1 MDSIEHIPQPVKIV
15 FDQVEYEYEKNDT
28 QWTVS
33 IKKSAAHLK
42 HEDHLAVLK
51 VPEAHFLPANYEVTE
66 DKLIFNYAIQRPGY
80 TAKEMQELGTVEKLK
95 AAVNV
100 LSFSDLTQ
108 FPYTFFLHPENVY
121 FDYNLIPAVAY
132 RGIKEQMPPMEMN
145 QEFLLRNVKCY
156 LISLFSTE
164 YRFEDLYAGN
174 LETVT
179 GNDFINHI
187 KSAGSMEELALYI
200 KPLYVQKA
208 AEEEEK
214 YQKVDKKKYK
224 WSRQLALWF
233 GGAVVVS
240 LAALSYFVFIRSP
253 FQNRL
258 LEADSHFVQ
267 NNYTEVISTLNAI
280 KPEDLPATQKYM
292 MAYSVVHGQSFNEE
306 QKQVILNNVS
316 LKSDVNYLDYWVH
329 IGQGNYEEA
338 IDLAKKIGDYDLIL
352 YGIAQ
357 IREQIINNPELS
369 GEEREQQLSQY
380 ENQYEEYNEERNAI
394 LEEET
399 EAN

>member
-1 MDSIEHIPQPVKIV
+1 MDSIEHIPHAVKIV
-15 FDQVEYEYEKNDT
+15 FDQVEYDYEKTDT

-33 IKKSAAHLK
+33 IKKSSAHLK
-42 HEDHLAVLK
+42 NEDRLAILK
-51 VPEAHFLPANYEVTE
+51 VPEAHFLPGNYEVTE
-66 DKLIFNYAIQRPGY
+66 DKLIFNYTIQRPGH
-80 TAKEMQELGTVEKLK
+80 TVKEMQELDTVEKLK
-95 AAVNV
+95 AAVNL
-100 LSFSDLTQ
+100 LSFGELTQ
-108 FPYTFFLHPENVY
+108 FPYTFFLHPENIY
-121 FDYNLIPAVAY
+121 FDYNLIPAIAY

-145 QEFLLRNVKCY
+145 QEFLLRNMKCY
-156 LISLFSTE
+156 LISLFLTD
-164 YRFEDLYAGN
+164 YKFEDLYAGN

-179 GNDFINHI
+179 GTEFINRI
-187 KSAGSMEELALYI
+187 KAADSMEDLADYI
-200 KPLYVQKA
+200 KPLYMQKA

-214 YQKVDKKKYK
+214 YQKVDKKTYK

-233 GGAVVVS
+233 GGALVVS
-240 LAALSYFVFIRSP
+240 LAALIYFVFIRSP

-267 NNYTEVISTLNAI
+267 NNYTEVISTLNSI
-280 KPEDLPATQKYM
+280 KSEDLPATQKYM

-316 LKSDVNYLDYWVH
+316 LKSDVNYLDYWIH

-380 ENQYEEYNEERNAI
+380 ETQYEEYSEERDTI

-399 EAN
+399 QAN

>member
-1 MDSIEHIPQPVKIV
+1 MDSIEHIPQTVKIV
-15 FDQVEYEYEKNDT
+15 FDQVEYDYEKTET
-28 QWTVS
+28 QWTVR

-42 HEDHLAVLK
+42 NEDRLAVLK
-51 VPEAHFLPANYEVTE
+51 VPEAHFLPGSYEVTE
-66 DKLIFNYAIQRPGY
+66 DKLIFNYTIQRPGH
-80 TAKEMQELGTVEKLK
+80 TVKEMQELDTVEKLK
-95 AAVNV
+95 AAVNL
-100 LSFSDLTQ
+100 LSFGELTQ
-108 FPYTFFLHPENVY
+108 FPYTFFLHPENLY
-121 FDYNLIPAVAY
+121 FDYNLIPSIAY

-145 QEFLLRNVKCY
+145 PEFLLRNMKCY
-156 LISLFSTE
+156 LISLFLTE

-179 GNDFINHI
+179 GTEFIHRI
-187 KSAGSMEELALYI
+187 KTAESMEALADYI

-208 AEEEEK
+208 AEEEKK

-258 LEADSHFVQ
+258 LEADSYFVQ
-267 NNYTEVISTLNAI
+267 NNYTEVISTLNSI

-292 MAYSVVHGQSFNEE
+292 MAYSVVQGQSFNEE

-329 IGQGNYEEA
+329 IGQGNYEES

-380 ENQYEEYNEERNAI
+380 ETQYEEYSEERDTI

-399 EAN
+399 QTN